1 MAVFSE
7 TVSTPPGLL
16 TKPGFLTRR
25 LYQAYVS
32 AWVRTVDG
40 TLTGPQFAVLVAVN
54 EQPGL
59 DQRSLAY
66 AVSLDTS
73 TMADVAL
80 RLEARGLIR
89 RVADPTDGRRK
100 LLELTPEGTQV
111 LEDVDRRARALDELL
126 LEGLDEGARAELLT
140 TLQVLS
146 DRWASLPS
154 TDTTGDG

>member
-1 MAVFSE
+1 MAVLSE
-7 TVSTPPGLL
+7 AASTPPELL
-16 TKPGFLTRR
+16 AKPGFLTRR

-32 AWVRTVDG
+32 AWVRTVDS

-54 EQPGL
+54 EHSGL
-59 DQRSLAY
+59 DQRSLAH

-73 TMADVAL
+73 TMADVAR
-80 RLEARGLIR
+80 RLEARGLIC

-100 LLELTPEGTQV
+100 LVSLTPEGAQV

-126 LEGLDEGARAELLT
+126 LEGLDEDARTELLT
-140 TLQVLS
+140 TLQALS
-146 DRWASLPS
+146 DRWAKLPS

>member
-1 MAVFSE
+1 MAVLSE
-7 TVSTPPGLL
+7 TVSTPPELL
-16 TKPGFLTRR
+16 AKPGFLTRR

-59 DQRSLAY
+59 DQRSLAQ

-73 TMADVAL
+73 TMADVAR
-80 RLEARGLIR
+80 RLETRGLIC

-100 LLELTPEGTQV
+100 LLELTPEGVRV

-126 LEGLDEGARAELLT
+126 LAGLDESARTEVLT
-140 TLQVLS
+140 TLRVLS
-146 DRWASLPS
+146 DRWAKLPS
-154 TDTTGDG
+154 IDTTEDG